1 MERWVRTGCKSCG
14 KAPAGVEGWMT
25 SVAYARRSLPVDGGW
40 WGSCSSG
47 AGASSGGSGG
57 CSGALCGG
65 SEGLE
70 AAANVLRGG
79 GERGKE
85 MAEVVWSVRAGAG
98 ERESRRRGASSRW
111 RRGWAEIRRM
121 GEMER
126 TRVSSN
132 GGIRWTIFRN
142 RLQVHPWIGTPHPK
156 EPTRDCA
163 SIHSHLPPL
172 SIPSQPHPPWSGE
185 QCSSQCL
192 PASCWV
198 RVLSADVSYPQ
209 LTLVRRDNIYS
220 LDCRSQR
227 SLEIS
232 RHYRGH

>member
-14 KAPAGVEGWMT
+14 KAPAGVEGGMT
-25 SVAYARRSLPVDGGW
+25 SVAYARRSLPVDGAW

-70 AAANVLRGG
+70 AAANVLRGV

-126 TRVSSN
+126 TDRKSV
-132 GGIRWTIFRN
+132 
-142 RLQVHPWIGTPHPK
+142 V
-156 EPTRDCA
+156 
-163 SIHSHLPPL
+163 
-172 SIPSQPHPPWSGE
+172 
-185 QCSSQCL
+185 
-192 PASCWV
+192 
-198 RVLSADVSYPQ
+198 
-209 LTLVRRDNIYS
+209 
-220 LDCRSQR
+220 
-227 SLEIS
+227 
-232 RHYRGH
+232 

>member
-70 AAANVLRGG
+70 AAANVLRGV

-111 RRGWAEIRRM
+111 RRGGAEIRRM
-121 GEMER
+121 G
-126 TRVSSN
+126 
-132 GGIRWTIFRN
+132 RW
-142 RLQVHPWIGTPHPK
+142 
-156 EPTRDCA
+156 
-163 SIHSHLPPL
+163 
-172 SIPSQPHPPWSGE
+172 
-185 QCSSQCL
+185 
-192 PASCWV
+192 
-198 RVLSADVSYPQ
+198 SA
-209 LTLVRRDNIYS
+209 R
-220 LDCRSQR
+220 
-227 SLEIS
+227 E
-232 RHYRGH
+232 